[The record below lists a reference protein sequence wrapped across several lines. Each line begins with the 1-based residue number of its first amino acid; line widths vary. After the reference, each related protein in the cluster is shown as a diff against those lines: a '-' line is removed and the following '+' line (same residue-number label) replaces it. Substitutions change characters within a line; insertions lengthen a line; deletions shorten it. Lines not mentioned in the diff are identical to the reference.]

1 MKFIFG
7 IMTFANGDINKEGIF
22 SNGKYLYS
30 EKLRSIERCEW
41 DKRFQWLRMYYI
53 KEQYSIIKTVILR
66 DNSSKGIKDDKL
78 SVSSINSRLTSTRDK
93 PRRFN
98 PEVYK

>member
-22 SNGKYLYS
+22 SNGKFLYS

-41 DKRFQWLRMYYI
+41 DKRFDL
-53 KEQYSIIKTVILR
+53 YSIGL
-66 DNSSKGIKDDKL
+66 
-78 SVSSINSRLTSTRDK
+78 
-93 PRRFN
+93 
-98 PEVYK
+98 YA